1 MRKNATE
8 QTFMTTGKMWLAAGL
23 ASVLAACASMGGAPS
38 AEQAAWPTKANVVA
52 TQSAFT
58 PAGLASLDAR
68 MKEAVDKGEV
78 AGLEYALIKDGKVVA
93 LNVFGNQA
101 YGGPAM
107 QEETIFRIRSMTK
120 PVTGVA
126 MMQLWEQGKWKP
138 EDPVTKFL
146 PELGN
151 LKVATSTA
159 DLNTLVPAS
168 RTPSMNEIMTHT
180 AGFGYGLS
188 ANNAVDRAFLEK
200 HPMYEKDLA
209 ALVTRTSQIPLLDQ
223 PGNRWSYSIVVDL
236 QGAII
241 EKITGKKFGDYLEQN
256 IFAPLAMK
264 DTGFWLTEQDRPRVA
279 TVYARNA
286 KTNTFDVLEDKN
298 SFTHD
303 FYTANSQAESGGGG
317 LVSTLHDYV
326 RFTQMLLNKG
336 ELDGKRIL
344 KPETVN
350 YMMQNHIGD
359 LKGVIGGGAFGYG
372 GMVVVNDPT
381 EKAPQPKGTFSWF
394 GIDGTWFWVD
404 PSNNLAFV
412 GMIQRRGPAGAG
424 GIDVRGES
432 AQLVY
437 KALAK

>member
-1 MRKNATE
+1 MQK
-8 QTFMTTGKMWLAAGL
+8 TFATTGKLWLAAGL
-23 ASVLAACASMGGAPS
+23 ASILAACATMGAP
-38 AEQAAWPTKANVVA
+38 AADKAAWPTRADVAA

-58 PAGLASLDAR
+58 PAGLAALDAR
-68 MKEAVDKGEV
+68 MKEAVDKQEV

-93 LNVFGNQA
+93 FNIFGAQS
-101 YGGPAM
+101 YGGAPM
-107 QEETIFRIRSMTK
+107 QEDTIFRIRSMTK

-146 PELGN
+146 PELGS
-151 LKVATSTA
+151 LKVAPSV
-159 DLNTLVPAS
+159 DNLDNLVPAS
-168 RTPSMNEIMTHT
+168 RTPNMNEIMTHT

-188 ANNAVDRAFLEK
+188 ANNAVDRAFTSR
-200 HPMYEKDLA
+200 HPMYEKDLN
-209 ALVTRTSQIPLLDQ
+209 ALVTRTSEIPLLDQ

-241 EKITGKKFGDYLEQN
+241 EKITGKKFGDYLEEN

-279 TVYARNA
+279 TVYTRNA
-286 KTNTFDVLEDKN
+286 KTSTFDVLEDKN
-298 SFTHD
+298 SFTRD
-303 FYTANSQAESGGGG
+303 FYTKDSQAESGGGG

-372 GMVVVNDPT
+372 GMVVVGEPT

-404 PSNNLAFV
+404 PANNLAFV
-412 GMIQRRGPAGAG
+412 GMIQRRGPGGPG

>member
-188 ANNAVDRAFLEK
+188 ANNAVDRASS
-200 HPMYEKDLA
+200 PS
-209 ALVTRTSQIPLLDQ
+209 TR
-223 PGNRWSYSIVVDL
+223 
-236 QGAII
+236 
-241 EKITGKKFGDYLEQN
+241 
-256 IFAPLAMK
+256 
-264 DTGFWLTEQDRPRVA
+264 
-279 TVYARNA
+279 
-286 KTNTFDVLEDKN
+286 
-298 SFTHD
+298 
-303 FYTANSQAESGGGG
+303 
-317 LVSTLHDYV
+317 
-326 RFTQMLLNKG
+326 
-336 ELDGKRIL
+336 
-344 KPETVN
+344 
-350 YMMQNHIGD
+350 
-359 LKGVIGGGAFGYG
+359 
-372 GMVVVNDPT
+372 
-381 EKAPQPKGTFSWF
+381 
-394 GIDGTWFWVD
+394 
-404 PSNNLAFV
+404 
-412 GMIQRRGPAGAG
+412 
-424 GIDVRGES
+424 
-432 AQLVY
+432 
-437 KALAK
+437 

>member
-1 MRKNATE
+1 MK
-8 QTFMTTGKMWLAAGL
+8 QTFATTGKLWLAAGL
-23 ASVLAACASMGGAPS
+23 ASILAACATMGGPS
-38 AEQAAWPTKANVVA
+38 ADQAAWPTKADVVA

-58 PAGLASLDAR
+58 PAGLATLDAR
-68 MKEAVDKGEV
+68 MKEAVDKKEV
-78 AGLEYALIKDGKVVA
+78 SGLEYALIKDGKVVA
-93 LNVFGNQA
+93 LNTFGAQS
-101 YGGPAM
+101 YDGPPM
-107 QEETIFRIRSMTK
+107 TEDTIFRIRSMTK

-138 EDPVTKFL
+138 EDPVSKFL
-146 PELGN
+146 PELGS
-151 LKVATSTA
+151 LKVATSAA
-159 DLNTLVPAS
+159 DLNTLVPAA
-168 RTPSMNEIMTHT
+168 RTPNMNEIMTHT

-200 HPMYEKDLA
+200 HPMYEADLN
-209 ALVTRTSQIPLLDQ
+209 ALVKRTSEIPLLDQ

-236 QGAII
+236 QGAIV
-241 EKITGKKFGDYLEQN
+241 EKLTGQKFGDYLEQH

-264 DTGFWLTEQDRPRVA
+264 DTGFWLSEPDRPRVA
-279 TVYARNA
+279 TVYTRNA
-286 KTNTFDVLEDKN
+286 KTSTFDVLEDKN
-298 SFTHD
+298 SFTRD
-303 FYTANSQAESGGGG
+303 FYTPGSQAESGGGG

-336 ELDGKRIL
+336 ELDGQRIL
-344 KPETVN
+344 KPETVD

-372 GMVVVNDPT
+372 GMVVVGEPT

-404 PSNNLAFV
+404 PANKLAFV
-412 GMIQRRGPAGAG
+412 GMIQRRGPAGPG